1 MAMVE
6 ANPSPTI
13 QMHSA
18 LVQDPLTRRLQVAAN
33 AVHFVAPP
41 YPDGSS
47 IAVQTPNTE
56 QMMSDDPRDVAE
68 DIEES
73 EEAPEPQGVETPVAT
88 DDDVDSQ
95 LDSQPFRVVY
105 QTNNFL
111 LPQIRD
117 LIVGG
122 DDVNLRPEYQRRLRW
137 TATQK
142 SLLIESL
149 LLNVPVPPV
158 FFYENDLA
166 RYEVMDGQQR
176 LNAIKEFLSNGFT
189 LRGLQ
194 IVPTLNGRTYSQLPP
209 KVKRGLDRAS
219 ISAIVLLQE
228 SKSKIKKSGSAK
240 SYELRRFVFERLN
253 TGGKRLSAQEIR
265 NAIYA
270 GHFNGLIVE
279 LSRDPIF
286 TRIWDIPPY
295 TSSDPSEYYEE
306 PERQRNTLYKTMGDC
321 QLVLRFFAL
330 DSDSHI
336 QGSMKAILDRCME
349 RNADC
354 SETMAEGMK
363 ERFRSRLVL
372 ADQLFDGHPFSMSLA
387 SAGTIHRPVAG
398 IYDGVMVVLDEL
410 WEKRE
415 MLIARKAEIQAAYGR
430 LVEEHRATGEL
441 TGSANTAQDI
451 RDRIGIFRRM
461 FSQFV

>member
-1 MAMVE
+1 M
-6 ANPSPTI
+6 N
-13 QMHSA
+13 
-18 LVQDPLTRRLQVAAN
+18 D
-33 AVHFVAPP
+33 
-41 YPDGSS
+41 Y
-47 IAVQTPNTE
+47 
-56 QMMSDDPRDVAE
+56 PRDVAVE
-68 DIEES
+68 IEES
-73 EEAPEPQGVETPVAT
+73 EESPELQAADSPVAS
-88 DDDVDSQ
+88 DEDVDNQ
-95 LDSQPFRVVY
+95 LGSQPFRVVY

-117 LIVGG
+117 LIVDG

-137 TATQK
+137 TNTQK

-176 LNAIKEFLSNGFT
+176 LNAIKEFLSSDGFS

-194 IVPTLNGRTYSQLPP
+194 IIPALNGRTYKQLPA

-228 SKSKIKKSGSAK
+228 SKSKIKKSGSSK
-240 SYELRRFVFERLN
+240 FYELRRFVFERLN

-270 GHFNGLIVE
+270 GHFNALIVE
-279 LSRDPIF
+279 LSRDPTF
-286 TRIWDIPPY
+286 TRIWGIPPY
-295 TSSDPSEYYEE
+295 TSADPSEYYEE
-306 PERQRNTLYKTMGDC
+306 PELQKNTLYKTMGDC

-330 DSDSHI
+330 SNDAHI

-349 RNADC
+349 RNAE
-354 SETMAEGMK
+354 STPTMAEEMK
-363 ERFRSRLVL
+363 ARFRSRLIL
-372 ADQLFDGHPFSMSLA
+372 ADQLFDGQPFSMSTPGA
-387 SAGTIHRPVAG
+387 AAAYRPVAG

-410 WEKRE
+410 WDKRE
-415 MLIARKAEIQAAYGR
+415 TLQGRKTDIQAAYGE
-430 LVEEHRATGEL
+430 LVEGRRESGEL
-441 TGSANTAQDI
+441 TGSANTAADI
-451 RDRIGIFRRM
+451 RNRIDIFRCL
-461 FSQFV
+461 FTQFV

>member
-1 MAMVE
+1 M
-6 ANPSPTI
+6 N
-13 QMHSA
+13 
-18 LVQDPLTRRLQVAAN
+18 D
-33 AVHFVAPP
+33 
-41 YPDGSS
+41 Y
-47 IAVQTPNTE
+47 
-56 QMMSDDPRDVAE
+56 PRDVAE
-68 DIEES
+68 EIEES
-73 EEAPEPQGVETPVAT
+73 EESAEQQAADSPVAS
-88 DDDVDSQ
+88 DEDVDNQ
-95 LDSQPFRVVY
+95 LGSQPFRVVY

-117 LIVGG
+117 LIVDG

-137 TATQK
+137 TNTQK

-194 IVPTLNGRTYSQLPP
+194 IIPTLNGRSYAQLPA
-209 KVKRGLDRAS
+209 KVKRGLDRAT

-228 SKSKIKKSGSAK
+228 SKSKIKKSGSSK
-240 SYELRRFVFERLN
+240 FYELRRFVFERLN

-270 GHFNGLIVE
+270 GHFNTLIVE
-279 LSRDPIF
+279 LSRDSTF

-295 TSSDPSEYYEE
+295 TNSDPSEYYEE
-306 PERQRNTLYKTMGDC
+306 PDRQKNTLYKTMGDC

-330 DSDSHI
+330 NDDSHI

-349 RNADC
+349 RNSDC
-354 SETMAEGMK
+354 TITMAKEMK
-363 ERFRSRLVL
+363 ERFRSRLTF
-372 ADQLFDGHPFSMSLA
+372 ADELFDGKPFSMSHSGA
-387 SAGTIHRPVAG
+387 ATIHRPVAG
-398 IYDGVMVVLDEL
+398 IYDGVMVALDEL
-410 WEKRE
+410 WDKRE
-415 MLIARKAEIQAAYGR
+415 ALQARKAGIQAAYGK
-430 LVEEHRATGEL
+430 LVEERRESGEL
-441 TGSANTAQDI
+441 TGSANTAADI
-451 RDRIGIFRRM
+451 RNRIGIFRSL
-461 FSQFV
+461 FSQFF

>member
-1 MAMVE
+1 
-6 ANPSPTI
+6 
-13 QMHSA
+13 
-18 LVQDPLTRRLQVAAN
+18 
-33 AVHFVAPP
+33 
-41 YPDGSS
+41 
-47 IAVQTPNTE
+47 
-56 QMMSDDPRDVAE
+56 MSDYPRDVADE
-68 DIEES
+68 IEES
-73 EEAPEPQGVETPVAT
+73 EESPELEAT
-88 DDDVDSQ
+88 DSAGASDEDIDNQ
-95 LDSQPFRVVY
+95 LGSQPFRVVY

-117 LIVGG
+117 LIVDG

-137 TATQK
+137 STTQK

-176 LNAIKEFLSNGFT
+176 LNAIKEFLNNGFT

-194 IVPTLNGRTYSQLPP
+194 IIPTLNGRTYAQLPP
-209 KVKRGLDRAS
+209 KVKRGLDRAT

-228 SKSKIKKSGSAK
+228 SKSKIKKSGSSK
-240 SYELRRFVFERLN
+240 FYELRRFVFERLN

-270 GHFNGLIVE
+270 GHFNSLIVE

-306 PERQRNTLYKTMGDC
+306 PERQKNTLYKTMGDC

-330 DSDSHI
+330 NNDSHI

-354 SETMAEGMK
+354 TLTMAEQMK
-363 ERFRSRLVL
+363 EQFRSRLYL
-372 ADQLFDGHPFSMSLA
+372 ADQLFDGQPFSMSIPSVA
-387 SAGTIHRPVAG
+387 TAHRPVAG
-398 IYDGVMVVLDEL
+398 IYDGVMVAIDEL
-410 WEKRE
+410 WDRRE
-415 MLIARKAEIQAAYGR
+415 VLLARKDEIQAAYGE
-430 LVEEHRATGEL
+430 LVEERRESGEL
-441 TGSANTAQDI
+441 TGAANTSADI
-451 RDRIGIFRRM
+451 RNRIAIFRDL
-461 FSQFV
+461 FAQFV